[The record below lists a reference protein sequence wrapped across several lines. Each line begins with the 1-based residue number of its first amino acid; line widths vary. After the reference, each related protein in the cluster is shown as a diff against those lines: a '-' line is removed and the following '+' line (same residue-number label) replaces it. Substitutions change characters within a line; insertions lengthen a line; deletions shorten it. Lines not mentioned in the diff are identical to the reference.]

1 MKIANYLIAGAAA
14 LMMVSCGGGMSL
26 EEAKEIKKATKLTDK
41 DLYAAFGWLLR
52 EDKINMVEE
61 GKEVFVNLI

>member
-1 MKIANYLIAGAAA
+1 MIEKVGKNAGLIWNALNNAGKA
-14 LMMVSCGGGMSL
+14 L
-26 EEAKEIKKATKLTDK
+26 EAKEIKKATKLTDK

-52 EDKINMVEE
+52 EDKINIVEE